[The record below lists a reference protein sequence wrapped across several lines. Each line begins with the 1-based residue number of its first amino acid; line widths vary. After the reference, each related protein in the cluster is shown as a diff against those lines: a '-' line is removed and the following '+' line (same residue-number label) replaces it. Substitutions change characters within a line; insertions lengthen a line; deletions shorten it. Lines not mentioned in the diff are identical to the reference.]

1 MPAITLH
8 SPTDWDG
15 FRRAARGLLQAG
27 TPPEAVQWH
36 DQPRVGPADLWAAAE
51 AAADGPPDA
60 PAGAPGNT
68 AAPGTPPG
76 SATAQASPPEAT
88 APPQPHAVPHTSP
101 HTAVTAAPTL
111 RLPAALLGQLQSAAL
126 HRDPQRWTLLYRWLW
141 RCQQQPALRHDALD
155 VDWQR
160 LQRMAQAV
168 RRDMHKMRAFVR
180 FRPTTE
186 ADGQTLH
193 IAWFEPAHHI
203 TEANAPFFVRRFTQ
217 MRWALLTPDASLRWD
232 GHRLDVGPG
241 AQRSDAPAP
250 DAGEA
255 LWLTYYRSTFNPAR
269 LKLDMMR
276 REMPRRY
283 WHNLPEAALIGELA
297 QGAAEHSGRMLAA
310 EPTTPQ
316 RRLPKG

>member
-1 MPAITLH
+1 MPAITLR

-51 AAADGPPDA
+51 ACADGPPDA
-60 PAGAPGNT
+60 PA
-68 AAPGTPPG
+68 AAPGSTTVLGIPPE
-76 SATAQASPPEAT
+76 APQAQASPPEA
-88 APPQPHAVPHTSP
+88 PH
-101 HTAVTAAPTL
+101 L
-111 RLPAALLGQLQSAAL
+111 RLPAARLGQLQHAAL

-141 RCQQQPALRHDALD
+141 RCQWQPALRHDALD
-155 VDWQR
+155 TDWQR

-203 TEANAPFFVRRFTQ
+203 TEANAPFFVHRFTQ

-232 GHRLDVGPG
+232 GHRLHIGPG
-241 AQRSDAPAP
+241 AQRSDAAAP

-255 LWLTYYRSTFNPAR
+255 LWLTYYRSIFNPAR